1 MQIITLNEAASFL
14 GFSAGYLRKIMR
26 KERIPHL
33 QVRRGGKIQFVRE
46 DLEDWVNRNKKP
58 DVALKI
64 KQIKEIRRQK
74 NEEILSR

>member
-14 GFSAGYLRKIMR
+14 GFSAGYLRKIMK

-58 DVALKI
+58 NLNLKI
-64 KQIKEIRRQK
+64 RKLKEITWQQ
-74 NEEILSR
+74 